1 MQEVNVRVA
10 VRVGESLT
18 YSLGFRRLSLNPLSL
33 KLALSLLKLGACF
46 ISPDYLD

>member
-18 YSLGFRRLSLNPLSL
+18 YSLGFRRLSLNPL
-33 KLALSLLKLGACF
+33 ALSLLKLGACF

>member
-18 YSLGFRRLSLNPLSL
+18 YSLEFRRFSLNPMSL
-33 KLALSLLKLGACF
+33 KLALFLLKLGARF
-46 ISPDYLD
+46 ISPII